1 MKKLKHIII
10 AVFAIGLVL
19 GIYSCTDDTEYLKFT
34 EGGEISYTGAI
45 DSLEIYPGQNRVK
58 VEGLIIGDPKVTEV
72 RVFWN
77 NNRDSISVPVTRT
90 EGIDKVSFIIDGLE
104 ENVYNF
110 TVRTLDEDGN
120 KSIAVS
126 QSAEVYGDRY
136 IASLFNRPLERNV
149 LVGSELVIGLA
160 EMDLNS
166 GVLGSEFEY
175 MSTSGETKTVYVD
188 IAESSVTISDFEGG
202 STYRYRTAF
211 IPDEASIDNFFTA
224 YEEVTPIPT
233 PVLGNAA
240 VPFIAVATDGGRWGT
255 LGEPWITNDVAKN
268 HGGYGGWDEWN
279 GNVFNL
285 ESGWG
290 SPWITNGKIYQVV
303 HAEAASYMLRVQVL
317 STNHDANP
325 DGAYFV
331 ITKGGN
337 GLPNVEDVT
346 MAAEVIGY
354 KRIGA
359 AGTYTVSFT
368 VDEATDISVGQV
380 TTQNGDYF
388 CNITSWE
395 IQVAN

>member
-10 AVFAIGLVL
+10 AVFAISIVL

-45 DSLEIYPGQNRVK
+45 DSLQIYPGQNRVK
-58 VEGLIIGDPKVTEV
+58 VEGLIIGDPKVSEV
-72 RVFWN
+72 RVYWN
-77 NNRDSISVPVTRT
+77 NNRDSISVPVNRT
-90 EGIDKVSFIIDGLE
+90 QGVDEVSFIIDGLE

-110 TVRTLDEDGN
+110 TVRTLDADGN

-149 LVGSELVIGLA
+149 LVESVLEIGLA
-160 EMDLNS
+160 DMDLSS

-175 MSTSGETKTVYVD
+175 MSTSGETKTIYVD
-188 IAESSVTISDFEGG
+188 IAESNVTISDFESG

-211 IPDEASIDNFFTA
+211 IPDEDSIDNFFTA
-224 YEEVTPIPT
+224 FEDVTPIPT

-240 VPFIAVATDGGRWGT
+240 VPFIASATDGGRWGT
-255 LGEPWITNDVAKN
+255 LAGPWITNDVAKN

-317 STNHDANP
+317 STNHNANP

-331 ITKGGN
+331 IAKGGN

-346 MAAEVIGY
+346 TASEVIGY

-368 VDEATDISVGQV
+368 VDEATDISVGEI